1 MTSHSDPAL
10 EPSLLWKKCLDQLPS
25 KEPKNFL
32 VYRDRLIPRSEIS
45 FMKRQYIGFRELKPH
60 WVGCKMD
67 EGLAE
72 SDIKPLLIGG
82 NGLFAWSSRVLFKQA
97 GIVPAMPELKRIHP
111 ELVHA
116 QFGRG
121 GALALPLARKLDIP
135 LVVTFHGGDA
145 FKEKHYRR
153 RVFRPVLGRRWH
165 ALMSYASLIV
175 CVSEG
180 IREKLIERGAP
191 EPKLQVIHI
200 GADNILDRIPDQG
213 PEHFLFA
220 GRFVEKKGIFIL
232 LSAIE
237 KMRLAGNT
245 VPFVLAGDGPLLK
258 VAMEKARDL
267 TGVHFS
273 GWMSSAELKKVIRK
287 AYAVVIPSIIGKKG
301 DKEGLP
307 SVSVEAM
314 ACGIPIIASDDA
326 GLNDILKE
334 NSAGLLAKAGDPD
347 ALVNHMLALSA
358 DPLRRLRMAQ
368 ASLDLART
376 RFSAMLQ
383 SRLLEERLLSVL

>member
-1 MTSHSDPAL
+1 M
-10 EPSLLWKKCLDQLPS
+10 
-25 KEPKNFL
+25 KNFL
-32 VYRDRLIPRSEIS
+32 VYRDRLIPRSEVS
-45 FMKRQYIGFRELKPH
+45 FMKRQYISFTKLRPY
-60 WVGCKMD
+60 WIGCKLD
-67 EGLAE
+67 KGL
-72 SDIKPLLIGG
+72 SDFNWNPMLIGG
-82 NGLFAWSSRVLFKQA
+82 QGLSSWSSRLLFKQA
-97 GIVPAMPELKRIHP
+97 GVVPDEPDLKAIHP

-153 RVFRPVLGRRWH
+153 RVFRPLLGRRWR

-180 IREKLIERGAP
+180 VRQKLVERGAP
-191 EPKLQVIHI
+191 EQKLQVIHI
-200 GADNILDRIPDQG
+200 GSDDIVDGLSDQP

-220 GRFVEKKGIFIL
+220 GRFVEKKGIFVL
-232 LSAIE
+232 LSAIK
-237 KMRLAGNT
+237 KMRAAECA
-245 VPFVLAGDGPLLK
+245 VPFLLAGDGPLLK
-258 VAMEKARDL
+258 DAMEKARDISGL
-267 TGVHFS
+267 RFA
-273 GWMSSAELKKVIRK
+273 GWMSGAELRK
-287 AYAVVIPSIIGKKG
+287 AISKAHAVVIPSIAGRDG

-307 SVSVEAM
+307 SVAVEAM
-314 ACGIPIIASDDA
+314 ACGVPIIASDDA
-326 GLNDILKE
+326 GLNDILKLD
-334 NSAGLLAKAGDPD
+334 SAGLLAKAGDPD
-347 ALVNHMLALSA
+347 ALANHMLALSA
-358 DPLRRLRMAQ
+358 DPLRRLCMAE

>member
-1 MTSHSDPAL
+1 
-10 EPSLLWKKCLDQLPS
+10 
-25 KEPKNFL
+25 
-32 VYRDRLIPRSEIS
+32 
-45 FMKRQYIGFRELKPH
+45 
-60 WVGCKMD
+60 
-67 EGLAE
+67 
-72 SDIKPLLIGG
+72 
-82 NGLFAWSSRVLFKQA
+82 
-97 GIVPAMPELKRIHP
+97 
-111 ELVHA
+111 
-116 QFGRG
+116 
-121 GALALPLARKLDIP
+121 
-135 LVVTFHGGDA
+135 
-145 FKEKHYRR
+145 
-153 RVFRPVLGRRWH
+153 
-165 ALMSYASLIV
+165 MSYASLIV

-200 GADNILDRIPDQG
+200 GADNILDRIPDQP

-232 LSAIE
+232 LSAIKKLRAAE
-237 KMRLAGNT
+237 CT

-258 VAMEKARDL
+258 DATEKAGDI
-267 TGVHFS
+267 S
-273 GWMSSAELKKVIRK
+273 GLRFAGWISSAELREAINR
-287 AYAVVIPSIIGKKG
+287 AYAVVIPSIAGRDG

-307 SVSVEAM
+307 SVAVEAM